1 MHGVGATPFVGQET
15 DLDGL
20 YFPLS
25 LSLSCSLFFFECV
38 IMATTTAKAK
48 RFSFAGFFSKKQEPS
63 SPITQQQH
71 QPPPSTDNN
80 TATQEKKQQRRAQK
94 TQSLYIQSFRHRFST
109 PSSKP
114 TCSQYDPSEVQQ
126 SNPKEIRN
134 TIRRSLSAVMYAT
147 PQKQREEVAT
157 TTTTQEKN
165 NTSSSSE
172 PGKLVPILVTEG
184 LFDQH
189 SGMIVSAEPE
199 TLPTEKRRVPVEY
212 DNTLDVLD
220 NKDGTSLVVWQG
232 YGYVIKEEEPKT
244 EDKEEQENDHASSSS
259 LTWSFDKEV
268 WSEYRGLIHPLHL
281 VQEDNDDRWKALTVT
296 ELKRYYDN
304 YGSMLLRLR
313 EACMKR
319 QQTQYLAMEGKAKT
333 EWLIPHA

>member
-1 MHGVGATPFVGQET
+1 MHGVGVTPFVGQET
-15 DLDGL
+15 DLNGL
-20 YFPLS
+20 YF
-25 LSLSCSLFFFECV
+25 SLFLLFSFSSSV
-38 IMATTTAKAK
+38 NMATTTAKAK

-63 SPITQQQH
+63 SPITQPN
-71 QPPPSTDNN
+71 PPPSTDN
-80 TATQEKKQQRRAQK
+80 TIATQEKKQQRRAQK

-126 SNPKEIRN
+126 TNSKEIRN

-147 PQKQREEVAT
+147 PQKQREEV
-157 TTTTQEKN
+157 TTQEKN

-220 NKDGTSLVVWQG
+220 NKDGTSLIVWQG
-232 YGYVIKEEEPKT
+232 YGYVINDVHENKEE
-244 EDKEEQENDHASSSS
+244 DNNASSS
-259 LTWSFDKEV
+259 LTASFDKEV

-281 VQEDNDDRWKALTVT
+281 VQEDNDDRWKALTVK

-304 YGSMLLRLR
+304 YGSMLLKLR